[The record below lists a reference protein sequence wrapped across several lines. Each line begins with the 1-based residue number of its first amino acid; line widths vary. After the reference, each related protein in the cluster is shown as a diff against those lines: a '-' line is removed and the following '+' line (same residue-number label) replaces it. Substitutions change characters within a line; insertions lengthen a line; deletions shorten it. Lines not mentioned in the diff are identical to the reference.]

1 MNKGFSAPAF
11 CKILVPV
18 TQDGDPEQALAA
30 ALAISGSDCLLLV
43 GFVRVEDPDSLS
55 TAAIPAQEM
64 RRRLKFL
71 AERLGVQVR
80 TRVHA
85 SHRLWDELTQAVRDE
100 DPALL
105 LLEWPRHFEALGMS
119 LHEALSQA
127 PCDIAIVRGPIPW
140 KISSLLVPMRGGPYA
155 ELALRLSLEIYRRQA
170 TALTA
175 RCTSPRKKCH
185 PNKMLPSAGW
195 RSSWITC
202 PRSPGW
208 R

>member
-1 MNKGFSAPAF
+1 
-11 CKILVPV
+11 
-18 TQDGDPEQALAA
+18 
-30 ALAISGSDCLLLV
+30 
-43 GFVRVEDPDSLS
+43 
-55 TAAIPAQEM
+55 M

-80 TRVHA
+80 TRVRA

-175 RCTSPRKKCH
+175 LHLTSE
-185 PNKMLPSAGW
+185 KMSSKQDVAFRGLALVLGNLPEVTRLEMKSEQPGEAILAESRRHEVVLMGVASGPAGDPA
-195 RSSWITC
+195 R
-202 PRSPGW
+202 PRSG